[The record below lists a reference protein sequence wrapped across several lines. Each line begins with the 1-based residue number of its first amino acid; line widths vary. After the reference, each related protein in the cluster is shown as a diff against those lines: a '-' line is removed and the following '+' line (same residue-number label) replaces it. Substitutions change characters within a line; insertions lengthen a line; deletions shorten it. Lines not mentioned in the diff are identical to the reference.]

1 MNGAMGLKKFRFPVV
16 VLLLAGA
23 LGGCSEADTLGDEP
37 VDEVTITGTP
47 TWANGVGTL
56 MSLKCGVCHRVPA
69 GSLSP
74 ASIPRDLDL
83 NYPAAPGPGIRG
95 ANDVTVL
102 VCLQGGILRQPTFGV
117 RRMPLE
123 YATPLTAGE
132 MTALES
138 WAQAG
143 GP

>member
-1 MNGAMGLKKFRFPVV
+1 MNGAMRMKNLRLAVV
-16 VLLLAGA
+16 IVLLAVA

-37 VDEVTITGTP
+37 VDEVTFTGTP

-74 ASIPRDLDL
+74 ANIPRDLDL
-83 NYPAAPGPGIRG
+83 NYPASPSPGIRG
-95 ANDVTVL
+95 ANAVL
-102 VCLQGGILRQPTFGV
+102 FYLQGGILRRPTFAV
-117 RRMPLE
+117 RRMPLD

-132 MTALES
+132 ITALES
-138 WAQAG
+138 WAASG

>member
-1 MNGAMGLKKFRFPVV
+1 MNWAMGLKKFRFPVV

-37 VDEVTITGTP
+37 VDEVTFTGTP

-69 GSLSP
+69 GPLSP
-74 ASIPRDLDL
+74 ANIPRYLDL
-83 NYPAAPGPGIRG
+83 NFPDAPGPGIRG
-95 ANDVTVL
+95 ADAVL
-102 VCLQGGILRQPTFGV
+102 SFLQGGILRQPTFGV
-117 RRMPLE
+117 RRMPLV

-132 MTALES
+132 ITALES
-138 WAQAG
+138 WAASG

>member
-1 MNGAMGLKKFRFPVV
+1 MNWAMGLKKFGFSVV

-74 ASIPRDLDL
+74 ANIPGDLDL
-83 NYPAAPGPGIRG
+83 NYPAAPSPGIRG
-95 ANDVTVL
+95 ADAIL
-102 VCLQGGILRQPTFGV
+102 FYLQGGILRQPTFAV
-117 RRMPLE
+117 RRMPLD

-132 MTALES
+132 ITALES
-138 WAQAG
+138 WAAG
-143 GP
+143 GGP

>member
-1 MNGAMGLKKFRFPVV
+1 MNRVMGLKKLRFSVV

-23 LGGCSEADTLGDEP
+23 LGGCSEADTLGEEP

-56 MSLKCGVCHRVPA
+56 MNLKCGVCHRVPA

-74 ASIPRDLDL
+74 ANIPRDLDL
-83 NYPAAPGPGIRG
+83 NHPAAPGPGIRG
-95 ANDVTVL
+95 ADAVL
-102 VCLQGGILRQPTFGV
+102 FYLQGGILRQPTFGV
-117 RRMPLE
+117 RRMPLD

-132 MTALES
+132 ITALES
-138 WAQAG
+138 WAAG
-143 GP
+143 GGP

>member
-1 MNGAMGLKKFRFPVV
+1 MNWAIRLKEFRFPLVIL
-16 VLLLAGA
+16 VLAVA

-56 MSLKCGVCHRVPA
+56 MRLKCGVCHRVPA
-69 GSLSP
+69 GLDIP
-74 ASIPRDLDL
+74 ANIPRDLDL
-83 NYPAAPGPGIRG
+83 NYPASPSPRIRG
-95 ANDVTVL
+95 ANAVL
-102 VCLQGGILRQPTFGV
+102 FYLQGGILRRPTFAV
-117 RRMPLE
+117 RRMPLD

-132 MTALES
+132 ITALES
-138 WAQAG
+138 WAASG

>member
-1 MNGAMGLKKFRFPVV
+1 MNWAMGLKKFRFPVV

-37 VDEVTITGTP
+37 VDEVTFTGTP
-47 TWANGVGTL
+47 TWANGVGAL

-69 GSLSP
+69 GPLSP
-74 ASIPRDLDL
+74 ANIPRDLDL
-83 NYPAAPGPGIRG
+83 NFPTAPGPGIRG
-95 ANDVTVL
+95 ANAIL
-102 VCLQGGILRQPTFGV
+102 SFILGGILRQPTFGV
-117 RRMPLE
+117 RRMPLD

-132 MTALES
+132 ITALES
-138 WAQAG
+138 WAASE